1 MLKKLFRKLFMW
13 AMEKDESEKPVQ
25 TPPKVPTLQ
34 ELDNRDEQIRNLTKK
49 DKEINLVTCPNCYL
63 KTPSNRIV
71 KCAECG
77 HVGCKECFTYD
88 PSNKAYYCDNCW

>member
-1 MLKKLFRKLFMW
+1 MPFTRLPDTHKDQNMSQNLPIYEMVALSKDARSYVDPDK
-13 AMEKDESEKPVQ
+13 KDEEV
-25 TPPKVPTLQ
+25 
-34 ELDNRDEQIRNLTKK
+34 
-49 DKEINLVTCPNCYL
+49 NLVTCPNCYL